1 MGNRALEPQLMNDS
15 SLTDLAISDS
25 PLQERR
31 ERVFLVLAGFFL
43 CAMVLLN
50 VIGISRFIQL
60 GKMQLAVGVLAYPL
74 TFLCTDIISELYGR
88 ARANFM
94 VSVGLGLNFF
104 ILAIMWLANSLPAI
118 EPSVQPPWQ
127 TLSLSDPVGLPDGS
141 QLVGQVELFTLIYAN
156 TAGAVFASMLAYTL
170 AQYIDVFLFHWI
182 KKKTDGKHLWL
193 RNNGSTIVSQ
203 AVDSV
208 TVIMVTFGA
217 VIFAGG
223 MSLQAVLILMASNY
237 VFKLVAALV
246 DTPLIYLAVH
256 KLRPYLGLEAENGKR

>member
-1 MGNRALEPQLMNDS
+1 MTEF
-15 SLTDLAISDS
+15 AISNS
-25 PLQERR
+25 ALQERR
-31 ERVFLVLAGFFL
+31 ERVFLMLAGFFL

-50 VIGISRFIQL
+50 VIGISRFIQI

-94 VSVGLGLNFF
+94 VTVGLLLNFF
-104 ILAIMWLANSLPAI
+104 ILAIMWLANALPAI
-118 EPSVQPPWQ
+118 DPSAQPPWQ
-127 TLSLSDPVGLPDGS
+127 TLSLAAPVGLPNGS
-141 QLVGQVELFTLIYAN
+141 QLDGQVELFTLIYAN
-156 TAGAVFASMLAYTL
+156 TAGAVFASMLAYVF

-182 KKKTDGKHLWL
+182 KKKTNGKHLWL

-223 MSLQAVLILMASNY
+223 MTLHAVMLLMLSNY
-237 VFKLVAALV
+237 LFKLAAALI
-246 DTPLIYLAVH
+246 DTPLIYLAVRR
-256 KLRPYLGLEAENGKR
+256 LRPYLGLETSNGRA

>member
-1 MGNRALEPQLMNDS
+1 MGYCALES
-15 SLTDLAISDS
+15 SLNKFAISS
-25 PLQERR
+25 SLLQERR
-31 ERVFLVLAGFFL
+31 ERVFLLLAGFFL

-50 VIGISRFIQL
+50 VIGISRFIQI

-94 VSVGLGLNFF
+94 VTVGLLLNVFV
-104 ILAIMWLANSLPAI
+104 LAIMWLANSLPAI
-118 EPSVQPPWQ
+118 DASTQPPWQ
-127 TLSLSDPVGLPDGS
+127 TLNLAAPVGLPDGS
-141 QLVGQVELFTLIYAN
+141 QLDGQVELFTLIYAN
-156 TAGAVFASMLAYTL
+156 TAGAVFASMMAYVL

-182 KKKTDGKHLWL
+182 KKKTNGKHLWL

-223 MSLQAVLILMASNY
+223 MSLNAVLLLMVSNY
-237 VFKLVAALV
+237 VFKLAAALI

-256 KLRPYLGLEAENGKR
+256 KLRPYLGLEANNGTS